1 MEKYKSIYIIYG
13 NYMGLFMQPITK
25 SFLSLGNLGFPLN
38 NIEKIIFRMG
48 FLNFP
53 LLLLSDRHHCSIQL
67 ECS

>member
-38 NIEKIIFRMG
+38 NIKKNNFSHVIFK
-48 FLNFP
+48 FP
-53 LLLLSDRHHCSIQL
+53 SIVVI
-67 ECS
+67 